1 MTNPSTFPGGKYA
14 WLLAPAVL
22 ISVVDLWTKHLVMA
36 DLPLNNGIFVT
47 DFFNLVH
54 VRNMG
59 AAFGFLNDPSTPWA
73 ARLFLGATAVAV
85 VVILWIARSARSRA
99 FVLALGLILG
109 GAVGNAVDRARFGAV
124 VDFLDFHYNGM
135 HWPAFNVADIGICV
149 GAGLAALCILF
160 GADGKTPEKQ

>member
-149 GAGLAALCILF
+149 GAGLAALGILF
-160 GADGKTPEKQ
+160 GDDG

>member
-1 MTNPSTFPGGKYA
+1 MAENTTPLSGKYL
-14 WLLAPAVL
+14 WLLVPAAL
-22 ISVVDLWTKHLVMA
+22 ITAVDLWTKHVVMI
-36 DLPLNNGIFVT
+36 DLPLNKGIFIT

-73 ARLFLGATAVAV
+73 ARLFLGATVVAAV
-85 VVILWIARSARSRA
+85 VIVWIARSARSRA

-135 HWPAFNVADIGICV
+135 HWPAFNVADIAICC
-149 GAGLAALCILF
+149 GAALALILSLRRSP
-160 GADGKTPEKQ
+160 PEKAGR